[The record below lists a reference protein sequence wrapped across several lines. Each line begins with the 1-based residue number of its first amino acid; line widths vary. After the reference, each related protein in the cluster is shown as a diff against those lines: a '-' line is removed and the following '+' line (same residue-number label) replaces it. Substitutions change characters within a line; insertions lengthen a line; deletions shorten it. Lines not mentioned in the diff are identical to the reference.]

1 MKIGDLV
8 NFRASSWV
16 FESSNR
22 DYAPRNPG
30 VIMKIAKK
38 EPYLGDV
45 IKNRFVAEIYWAT
58 GEVTREHDCYLER
71 ANE

>member
-1 MKIGDLV
+1 
-8 NFRASSWV
+8 
-16 FESSNR
+16 
-22 DYAPRNPG
+22 
-30 VIMKIAKK
+30 MKIAKK